1 MRDSMR
7 NVTRLG
13 ATVQVT
19 QRTDGPDTNAPDPR
33 KRTSRKT
40 PKTHALTFYIHT
52 RALAS
57 HYAHSRVVAVPLTY
71 FLLAS
76 SIQSRPPR
84 LVTNH
89 PERE

>member
-57 HYAHSRVVAVPLTY
+57 CSAHSRVAAVPLTY
-71 FLLAS
+71 FC
-76 SIQSRPPR
+76 SRPLFSHAR
-84 LVTNH
+84 
-89 PERE
+89 RDW